1 MVNLDEI
8 AMRSVRKLADLLGS
22 HDRRLARLETA
33 QDARRT
39 SLDDGE
45 VIELRGQS
53 GKVVGTFGKNPDG
66 TYATVPFDGPAPRRL
81 IEPTVD
87 SEGAV
92 SAGEV
97 DVVSDAP
104 GTITV
109 KFSPKQALPSDFAG
123 VDFFY
128 TSGEDRVLL
137 GSVTSL
143 AGGAKTVA
151 VKPGTYE
158 VVAQMRSIPGKT
170 TLLDHRF
177 PVTVAAPVD
186 VKEFDNAKAKLT
198 AAQSQI
204 DSLLAAPPSA
214 GVSVSDTPPSD
225 PKDGDMWLHPVTD
238 DMGNTVHVLQVYQAG
253 AWVTVED
260 QDAKQ
265 IAAGA
270 KASADAATQTAALA
284 KTTAEQAANGAVDV
298 TRLAADSNSTVKE
311 SVVGKLWDV
320 IRAKLVA
327 AKQIIT
333 EDMLA
338 TGSVT
343 AAKITASEEL
353 SAKAAKFL
361 RITADQIE
369 AGTLNANVEIG
380 SAGRIVGG
388 SEDVVIDKN
397 GITVGNISKAPQQ
410 VLLTANNGLDI
421 VSRGVQKLYQG
432 TTNRPP
438 YMSYGLET
446 VPAKISLSSEYEDK
460 HLTFAEIKI
469 ISSVK
474 DNQVAYPSGLEIKAT
489 NSNLTREYQ
498 EDNEYSLRLGN
509 SAYGYLEV
517 YRNGKCLATFADK
530 TVMGAYLPPFI
541 AEDVQR
547 NSFRSEHIIHGS
559 HPNIPRPKD
568 PYPGIGSLRVWEGEV
583 EPKNMAPGD
592 LWVEPP
598 RICKELPFK
607 NVYPARWEIVEA
619 PWISIWQHPTSSNLY
634 NWIIKGKIKR
644 IGEPYTATSQEY
656 VVLETNL
663 SIQSVGTLTPLPIAD
678 SNYPDYHLGLCKI
691 RSSGHLG
698 CTLNRNDNMGQPSK
712 DIPVGTVIDI
722 SSDGLHKILFS

>member
-1 MVNLDEI
+1 MANLDEI

-81 IEPTVD
+81 IEPSVD
-87 SEGAV
+87 DEGVA
-92 SAGEV
+92 SSGEV
-97 DVVSDAP
+97 GVVSDAP

-143 AGGAKTVA
+143 TGGAKTVA
-151 VKPGTYE
+151 VKPGSYE

-170 TLLDHRF
+170 TLLDHKF
-177 PVTVAAPVD
+177 PVTVVAPVD
-186 VKEFDNAKAKLT
+186 VKDLDNAKAKLST
-198 AAQSQI
+198 AQSQI
-204 DSLLAAPPSA
+204 DALLAAPPSA
-214 GVSVSDTPPSD
+214 GVSVAYKPPRS

-238 DMGNTVHVLQVYQAG
+238 DMGNTVHVLQVFQGG

-270 KASADAATQTAALA
+270 KASADAATQTANLA
-284 KTTAEQAANGAVDV
+284 KTAADQAANGTVDV

-343 AAKITASEEL
+343 ASKITASEEL

-369 AGTLNANVEIG
+369 AGTLNAKVKIG
-380 SAGRIVGG
+380 TEGQIIA
-388 SEDVVIDKN
+388 
-397 GITVGNISKAPQQ
+397 
-410 VLLTANNGLDI
+410 
-421 VSRGVQKLYQG
+421 GVQTDQS
-432 TTNRPP
+432 TTVTKT
-438 YMSYGLET
+438 GVET
-446 VPAKISLSSEYEDK
+446 RDVPKGNDISLSAQTGLRLTSNQGYYLETKKTDDNNAFTQSGIIEFWARKNATDPAQFAGSIEPEPVITYTLPPGKTEQDLLSGNITNEDMIP
-460 HLTFAEIKI
+460 HLHIDGLRVEVWHDDEVGRGYYTFGYREFTAASRTNTEN
-469 ISSVK
+469 V
-474 DNQVAYPSGLEIKAT
+474 PSFSDYQRLTDKAG
-489 NSNLTREYQ
+489 NLTDAYFYASPSCPVDGRV
-498 EDNEYSLRLGN
+498 NGAITHGN
-509 SAYGYLEV
+509 
-517 YRNGKCLATFADK
+517 D
-530 TVMGAYLPPFI
+530 P
-541 AEDVQR
+541 D
-547 NSFRSEHIIHGS
+547 
-559 HPNIPRPKD
+559 IPRPEARFVTW
-568 PYPGIGSLRVWEGEV
+568 IGQV
-583 EPKNMAPGD
+583 EPKHMNPAVD
-592 LWVEPP
+592 IWIEPQTKP
-598 RICKELPFK
+598 D
-607 NVYPARWEIVEA
+607 W
-619 PWISIWQHPTSSNLY
+619 SN
-634 NWIIKGKIKR
+634 
-644 IGEPYTATSQEY
+644 
-656 VVLETNL
+656 
-663 SIQSVGTLTPLPIAD
+663 
-678 SNYPDYHLGLCKI
+678 
-691 RSSGHLG
+691 
-698 CTLNRNDNMGQPSK
+698 
-712 DIPVGTVIDI
+712 
-722 SSDGLHKILFS
+722 

>member
-1 MVNLDEI
+1 MANLDEI

-109 KFSPKQALPSDFAG
+109 NFSPKQALPSDFAG

-143 AGGAKTVA
+143 TGGAKTVA
-151 VKPGTYE
+151 VKPGAYE

-369 AGTLNANVEIG
+369 AGRLNAAVSIG
-380 SAGRIVGG
+380 SGG
-388 SEDVVIDKN
+388 SIVVGNNDIVLDSEKISVGRLLPSSLQN
-397 GITVGNISKAPQQ
+397 DIAEISNQIVLNPRQGISVYVPCEWDESWDQLKKVSQIPGIEFIAVDQNQNQHPYAALKISGGNRPNFGIEVANEKDRGITNSA
-410 VLLTANNGLDI
+410 
-421 VSRGVQKLYQG
+421 
-432 TTNRPP
+432 
-438 YMSYGLET
+438 
-446 VPAKISLSSEYEDK
+446 
-460 HLTFAEIKI
+460 
-469 ISSVK
+469 
-474 DNQVAYPSGLEIKAT
+474 LEIYDEGIQASLINKDPT
-489 NSNLTREYQ
+489 GNNTDRKIPILDVNSEFPVTSKNMFYGVSAISVFH
-498 EDNEYSLRLGN
+498 NGYS
-509 SAYGYLEV
+509 
-517 YRNGKCLATFADK
+517 K
-530 TVMGAYLPPFI
+530 T
-541 AEDVQR
+541 
-547 NSFRSEHIIHGS
+547 
-559 HPNIPRPKD
+559 PRPQLDFSTFQGRQLMLWTGYVEPENMFPSDIWIEPPKRASIALSNIRTQD
-568 PYPGIGSLRVWEGEV
+568 WETIEPVTVTFWEKSLPENGESACALRV
-583 EPKNMAPGD
+583 
-592 LWVEPP
+592 
-598 RICKELPFK
+598 
-607 NVYPARWEIVEA
+607 
-619 PWISIWQHPTSSNLY
+619 
-634 NWIIKGKIKR
+634 KGKVKR
-644 IGEPYTATSQEY
+644 IGEDITDSSPKYWDYSAELKAKLKYKATS
-656 VVLETNL
+656 NL
-663 SIQSVGTLTPLPIAD
+663 AFNNPGFNYIYALIANNREGSIALSFSA
-678 SNYPDYHLGLCKI
+678 SNGD
-691 RSSGHLG
+691 
-698 CTLNRNDNMGQPSK
+698 T
-712 DIPVGTVIDI
+712 IPKGTVLDIDAFFDVI
-722 SSDGLHKILFS
+722 TDFS

>member
-1 MVNLDEI
+1 MANLDEI

-81 IEPTVD
+81 IEPSVD
-87 SEGAV
+87 DEGV
-92 SAGEV
+92 VDAGEV
-97 DVVSDAP
+97 GVVSDAP

-109 KFSPKQALPSDFAG
+109 KFSPKQVLPSDFAG

-143 AGGAKTVA
+143 TGGAKTVA
-151 VKPGTYE
+151 VKPGSYE

-170 TLLDHRF
+170 TLLDHKF
-177 PVTVAAPVD
+177 PVTVVAPVD
-186 VKEFDNAKAKLT
+186 VKEFDNAKAKLSS
-198 AAQSQI
+198 AQSQI
-204 DSLLAAPPSA
+204 DALLAAPPSA
-214 GVSVSDTPPSD
+214 GVSVSATPPSD

-270 KASADAATQTAALA
+270 KASADAATQTANLA
-284 KTTAEQAANGAVDV
+284 KTTAEQAANGTVDV

-343 AAKITASEEL
+343 ASKITASEEL

-369 AGTLNANVEIG
+369 AGTLNAKVKIG
-380 SAGRIVGG
+380 TEGQIIAGDRTNQSTMITKTGVVTR
-388 SEDVVIDKN
+388 DVAK
-397 GITVGNISKAPQQ
+397 GN
-410 VLLTANNGLDI
+410 D
-421 VSRGVQKLYQG
+421 
-432 TTNRPP
+432 
-438 YMSYGLET
+438 
-446 VPAKISLSSEYEDK
+446 ISLSAQTGLRLASNQGYLLSSNKDKNKDSFTQSGIIEFWARKNATEPAQFAGSIEPEPVITYTFPPGKTEQDLLSGNITNEDMIP
-460 HLTFAEIKI
+460 HLHIDGLRVEVWHDDGAGRGYYTFGYREFTAASRTNTEN
-469 ISSVK
+469 V
-474 DNQVAYPSGLEIKAT
+474 PSFSDYQRLTDKAG
-489 NSNLTREYQ
+489 NLT
-498 EDNEYSLRLGN
+498 D
-509 SAYGYLEV
+509 AYFYASPFCPVDGRV
-517 YRNGKCLATFADK
+517 NGAIAH
-530 TVMGAYLPPFI
+530 GANP
-541 AEDVQR
+541 D
-547 NSFRSEHIIHGS
+547 
-559 HPNIPRPKD
+559 IPRPQARFVTW
-568 PYPGIGSLRVWEGEV
+568 IGQV
-583 EPKNMAPGD
+583 EPKHMDPAVD
-592 LWVEPP
+592 IWIEPQTKP
-598 RICKELPFK
+598 D
-607 NVYPARWEIVEA
+607 W
-619 PWISIWQHPTSSNLY
+619 SN
-634 NWIIKGKIKR
+634 
-644 IGEPYTATSQEY
+644 
-656 VVLETNL
+656 
-663 SIQSVGTLTPLPIAD
+663 
-678 SNYPDYHLGLCKI
+678 
-691 RSSGHLG
+691 
-698 CTLNRNDNMGQPSK
+698 
-712 DIPVGTVIDI
+712 
-722 SSDGLHKILFS
+722 